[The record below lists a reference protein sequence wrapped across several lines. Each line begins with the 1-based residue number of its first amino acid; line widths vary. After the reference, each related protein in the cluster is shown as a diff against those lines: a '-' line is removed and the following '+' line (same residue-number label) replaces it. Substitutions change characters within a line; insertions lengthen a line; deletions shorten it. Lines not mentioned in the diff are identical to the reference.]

1 MKALSVEEARL
12 HELSK
17 ITSEGPGVTRFPFT
31 PEDTRAKCMVRKWME
46 EDGLEPYEDAIG
58 NLFGR
63 ATGDRP
69 GTILT
74 GSHLDTVRNGGAY
87 DGALGVVSA
96 ISAVS
101 SLLRRNC
108 GVRRTVEACATVGEE
123 GSRFSYGY
131 LGSLAL
137 TGYVDLNA
145 TDRSGMTLAQ
155 ALTQTGMDPALVH
168 TARRSDIAAFVEL
181 HIEQGPVLEANGLA
195 IGLVNRVTGLW
206 GASVRFT
213 GRADHAGTTPMDSRL
228 DPLVAASLLIS
239 RLPALTVAVSHQA
252 RATVGMISVAPGSSN
267 VVPSECQFSLDIRAL
282 YDADLIKLSRVIE
295 AEIRRISQETGCAST
310 VKWLYKESPVAMDD
324 RLLKLAAELAD
335 RMQLPYRVMESGA
348 GHDAQIIS
356 RLAPSLIVF
365 IPCVSGRSHC
375 PDEAVKPEDIRQ
387 GTDYLTE
394 FIRRISCDDQLC

>member
-1 MKALSVEEARL
+1 MKGFSVEEERL
-12 HELSK
+12 DALSK
-17 ITSEGPGVTRFPFT
+17 VTSEGPGVTRLPYT
-31 PEDTRAKCMVRKWME
+31 PEDARAKRMVRRWMD
-46 EDGLEPYEDAIG
+46 EDGLESYEDAIG

-63 ATGDRP
+63 ANGERP

-101 SLLRRNC
+101 ALVGTSCDARRN
-108 GVRRTVEACATVGEE
+108 VEACATVGEE
-123 GSRFSYGY
+123 GSRFSCGY

-137 TGYVDLNA
+137 TGNVDLNT
-145 TDRSGMTLAQ
+145 TDHSGMTLAQ
-155 ALTQTGMDPALVH
+155 ALRQAGMDPALVH

-181 HIEQGPVLEANGLA
+181 HIEQGPVLEASGLA

-213 GRADHAGTTPMDSRL
+213 GRADHAGTTPMDARL
-228 DPLVAASLLIS
+228 DALVAASSLIS
-239 RLPALTVAVSHQA
+239 RLPALAVALSRQA
-252 RATVGMISVAPGSSN
+252 RATVGMINVTPGSSN
-267 VVPSECQFSLDIRAL
+267 VVPSECQFSLDVRAL
-282 YDADLIKLSRVIE
+282 YDADLIRLSETIE
-295 AEIRRISQETGCAST
+295 AEVRRISQETGCAGT
-310 VKWLYKESPVAMDD
+310 VKWLYKEPPVGMDY
-324 RLLKLAAELAD
+324 RMLELAAEVAD

-365 IPCVSGRSHC
+365 IPCVGGRSHC
-375 PDEAVKPEDIRQ
+375 PDEAVKPEHIRK
-387 GTDYLTE
+387 GTVFLTE
-394 FIRRISCDDQLC
+394 FVRRISFDAHLC